1 MRQVEN
7 EKKLRQNLTLSLAF
21 LRMVGYI
28 QTVKQ
33 KNDVL
38 YLKNGQSRYESCYI
52 ALSQKT
58 YQSLRCNSIVM
69 DMLPYFP
76 ANMHIAHLQT
86 VGFSKQHLHNDSDP
100 KLRDLDKFF
109 CGRFLVCIPL
119 ANPLLVNHS
128 TDFGPRGLE
137 NNPR

>member
-7 EKKLRQNLTLSLAF
+7 EKKLRQYLTLSLAF

-28 QTVKQ
+28 QNVNQ

-58 YQSLRCNSIVM
+58 DQSLRWSSIVM
-69 DMLPYFP
+69 DMLPYFLT
-76 ANMHIAHLQT
+76 NMHVAHL
-86 VGFSKQHLHNDSDP
+86 P
-100 KLRDLDKFF
+100 KDRIRNF
-109 CGRFLVCIPL
+109 VI
-119 ANPLLVNHS
+119 
-128 TDFGPRGLE
+128 
-137 NNPR
+137 